1 MFLKPLR
8 LHVVTLT
15 ANVRFKLRVI
25 KMENEEEK
33 NTSKQ
38 FLRIKL
44 EWKYYF
50 FSRSNW
56 GKEKGNLG
64 HVAQFHVC
72 RQISL
77 MTSLRTQTAYFRKI
91 RLRSQGNIDQY
102 YPKNAFIGVT
112 SFNIIQF
119 SCCRKKGKEIMK
131 IAGVLHFNKSTIF
144 FISQRLCVVS
154 NKTKEPGVKST
165 TPPGLEPGIFWSEVR
180 RLIH

>member
-38 FLRIKL
+38 FLWIKL
-44 EWKYYF
+44 AWKYYF
-50 FSRSNW
+50 LVEVIEK
-56 GKEKGNLG
+56 GKGNLG
-64 HVAQFHVC
+64 HVAQIHVC

-91 RLRSQGNIDQY
+91 RLRSQANIDQY
-102 YPKNAFIGVT
+102 YPKKGLYRG
-112 SFNIIQF
+112 NIIQYLQVAE
-119 SCCRKKGKEIMK
+119 KKLKEIMK
-131 IAGVLHFNKSTIF
+131 ITGVLHSNIIKAQF
-144 FISQRLCVVS
+144 FLILKRLWVGS
-154 NKTKEPGVKST
+154 NKTKEP
-165 TPPGLEPGIFWSEVR
+165 L
-180 RLIH
+180 

>member
-1 MFLKPLR
+1 MFLKALK
-8 LHVVTLT
+8 LLVVTLT

-33 NTSKQ
+33 NTSKI

-44 EWKYYF
+44 AWKYYF
-50 FSRSNW
+50 FGRSNW

-64 HVAQFHVC
+64 HVAQIHVC
-72 RQISL
+72 RQISI

-91 RLRSQGNIDQY
+91 RLRSRANIDEY

-131 IAGVLHFNKSTIF
+131 IARVLHFKTSTKLLF
-144 FISQRLCVVS
+144 FLSHKGYALFQ
-154 NKTKEPGVKST
+154 TKRKNQV
-165 TPPGLEPGIFWSEVR
+165 
-180 RLIH
+180 

>member
-44 EWKYYF
+44 AWKYYF
-50 FSRSNW
+50 FGRSNW

-64 HVAQFHVC
+64 HVAQIHVC
-72 RQISL
+72 RQISI
-77 MTSLRTQTAYFRKI
+77 MTSLRTQTAYFCKI
-91 RLRSQGNIDQY
+91 RLRSQANIDQH

-112 SFNIIQF
+112 SFNICTLQKK
-119 SCCRKKGKEIMK
+119 RKRNNENR
-131 IAGVLHFNKSTIF
+131 ASSSF
-144 FISQRLCVVS
+144 Q
-154 NKTKEPGVKST
+154 
-165 TPPGLEPGIFWSEVR
+165 
-180 RLIH
+180 